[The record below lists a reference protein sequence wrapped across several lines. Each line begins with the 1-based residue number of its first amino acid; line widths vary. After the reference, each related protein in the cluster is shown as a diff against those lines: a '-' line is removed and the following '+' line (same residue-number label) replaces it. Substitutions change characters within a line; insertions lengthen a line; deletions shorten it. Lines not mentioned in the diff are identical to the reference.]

1 MVEIDR
7 LARID
12 TEKIR
17 DLLLNKNIFMS
28 PVPTGD
34 DKGPGST
41 FTGLQFMSD
50 DGIRLNARIF
60 EGKPAE
66 PHILFFPAEY
76 DDEANL
82 LRLAAG
88 LTGAGITL
96 VSLDYRG
103 LGYSEGTPSVAMLP
117 SDGET
122 FLNAVKNWMET
133 GKRTGRLVIM
143 GRSMGCAVAL
153 DVAASHQENLL
164 CLIMESAFDKTGDFM
179 AAKGLAEPEISI
191 LNNSDPF
198 ANRKKMAGFK
208 KPVLFIHSSGDMV
221 QSLPQVEWLVAESRS
236 KATQFQ
242 IAPGGTREEL
252 AAGVEKLYFKSIKDY
267 INLRLGRRP
276 PLKPR
281 RSKRIKKA

>member
-17 DLLLNKNIFMS
+17 KLLLNENVFML
-28 PVPTGD
+28 PVSTEDNRGS
-34 DKGPGST
+34 GPA
-41 FTGLQFMSD
+41 FTGLQFVSD
-50 DGIRLNARIF
+50 DGTRLNARIF
-60 EGKPAE
+60 EGIPTE

-82 LRLAAG
+82 VRLADG
-88 LTGAGITL
+88 LTKAGMTL
-96 VSLDYRG
+96 ISLDYRG
-103 LGYSEGTPSVAMLP
+103 LGFSEGLPSVAMLP
-117 SDGET
+117 GDGEI
-122 FLNAVKNWMET
+122 FFQAVKNWMEA
-133 GKRTGRLVIM
+133 GGRTGRLVIM

-153 DVAASHQENLL
+153 DIATSHQEDLL

-179 AAKGLAEPEISI
+179 AAKGLAGPEISI

-198 ANRKKMAGFK
+198 ANREKMAGFK
-208 KPVLFIHSSGDMV
+208 KPVLFIHSSGDVV
-221 QSLPQVEWLVAESRS
+221 QSLSQVEWLVAESRS

-252 AAGVEKLYFKSIKDY
+252 AAGVEELYFKSIKDY

-281 RSKRIKKA
+281 KSKRIKG